1 MSTPANTCEERT
13 RSMPDSPRATAPHSP
28 SRSMSVAQSGWAASL
43 TETQR
48 RAGAD
53 RRPRERSRREQAR
66 QHAVVATWLRDL
78 VRKG

>member
-1 MSTPANTCEERT
+1 MSTPANTREERT
-13 RSMPDSPRATAPHSP
+13 LSMPDSPRATAPHP
-28 SRSMSVAQSGWAASL
+28 PPRSMSVAQSGWAASR

-53 RRPRERSRREQAR
+53 LRSRREQAR
-66 QHAVVATWLRDL
+66 QHAVVASWLRDL

>member
-1 MSTPANTCEERT
+1 MSE
-13 RSMPDSPRATAPHSP
+13 SPRATAPHP
-28 SRSMSVAQSGWAASL
+28 RRSVSVKQPEWAASL
-43 TETQR
+43 TERQR

-53 RRPRERSRREQAR
+53 RRPRERSLREQAR